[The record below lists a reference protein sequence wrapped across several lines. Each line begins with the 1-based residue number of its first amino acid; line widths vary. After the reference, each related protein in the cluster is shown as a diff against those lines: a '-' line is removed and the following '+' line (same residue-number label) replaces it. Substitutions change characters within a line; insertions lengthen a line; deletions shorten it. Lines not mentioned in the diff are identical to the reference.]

1 MTNLI
6 YSGAE
11 VPSNRK
17 ILESM
22 GVTHF
27 GFSYDGARKRGFP
40 KNKKYLLQDHFQA
53 EAKVFVTPGIQ
64 PQAAGTTAELES
76 VAADYQDFIMEN
88 LEFIAGFTE
97 FDSWILGLTW
107 VEQQRTF
114 WAEAAEDKVWP
125 VWHDRYGFDALV
137 SLSQRFENVALPYG
151 TIEAVTTLAG
161 RTQALGHQYGT
172 TWHALSCAKPDN
184 LRSIRFDTAST
195 LSWLS
200 PMRRGET
207 ILWDGNRIQ
216 RYPQKMK
223 DQARMRALRLLPGTG
238 LDADLI
244 KADDNKEVAR
254 LAIWSYQQLEN
265 RMDKRP
271 PFTVIRGGEEQDP
284 LLADKSDDRDNPGE
298 AERGP
303 HYVDNSLDSLR
314 HDLDRDAP
322 VIPKVPTLPAA
333 PAVPREPYE
342 MVNLP
347 VMGFTM
353 QEVVE
358 KGEDGHDV
366 IKEIPVARSTSIS
379 LRQCNTCFV
388 ASNCPAF
395 KPNNACA
402 FNLPVEIRTKD
413 QFKALLTTV
422 IEMQAGRVAF
432 AKFTED
438 LNGGYPDPNVSSE
451 IDRLFRL
458 SKVLKEMDE
467 NRDFIRI
474 TAERQS
480 SGGVLSAIFGD
491 RATALR
497 EIEGGPISE
506 GEVSNIIKGALE

>member
-1 MTNLI
+1 MPALI

-17 ILESM
+17 ILEGM
-22 GVTHF
+22 GVSHF

-40 KNKKYLLQDHFQA
+40 KTKRYLLQDHFQA
-53 EAKVFVTPGIQ
+53 DAKVFVTPGVQ
-64 PQAAGTTAELES
+64 PQAAGSVAELTEF
-76 VAADYQDFIMEN
+76 AADYQDFIMSN
-88 LEFIAGFTE
+88 LEFITGFTE
-97 FDSWILGLTW
+97 FDSWVLGLPW

-114 WAEAAEDKVWP
+114 WIDSSDEKVWP
-125 VWHDRYGFDALV
+125 VWHDRYGFDALT
-137 SLSQRFENVALPYG
+137 SLAQRFENVALPYG

-161 RTQALGHQYGT
+161 RTRALGQQYGV
-172 TWHALSCAKPDN
+172 TWHALACAKPDN
-184 LRSIRFDTAST
+184 LRSIQFETAST
-195 LSWLS
+195 MSWLS

-223 DQARMRALRLLPGTG
+223 DQARLRSQRIARDAG
-238 LDADLI
+238 LDVDLV

-254 LAIWSYQQLEN
+254 LAIWSYQQLEKS
-265 RMDKRP
+265 MDKRP
-271 PFTVIRGGEEQDP
+271 PFTVIQGGEEKDP
-284 LLADKSDDRDNPGE
+284 LLVDKSADVDDPGE

-303 HYVDNSLDSLR
+303 HYVDNSLESLR
-314 HDLDRDAP
+314 HDLGLDLPQRAAP
-322 VIPKVPTLPAA
+322 VT
-333 PAVPREPYE
+333 PRNPHE
-342 MVNLP
+342 MINLP

-358 KGEDGHDV
+358 KNDEGHDV
-366 IKEIPVARSTSIS
+366 IKEIPVARSTGVS
-379 LRQCNTCFV
+379 LRQCDTCFV

-395 KPNNACA
+395 KAASTCT

-413 QFKALLTTV
+413 QFKALLTTI

-458 SKVLKEMDE
+458 SKTLKEMDE

-491 RATALR
+491 RASALK
-497 EIEGGPISE
+497 EIEGGAISE
-506 GEVSNIIKGALE
+506 GDVSNIIKGALE